1 MEALGRPLVLLAA
14 LWGAVNTT
22 LNFFEIINQRR
33 DIMFGLIDRC
43 GACADAGITLGPL
56 ELYFTNLLPLTV
68 GLMIFL
74 ALIGYVV
81 ISIPDFMRLDDA
93 EKIKMRS
100 VARMVSILPFFGFF
114 GFLCGGIFDLM
125 IISPYFNL

>member
-1 MEALGRPLVLLAA
+1 MEALGRPLILLAA

-22 LNFFEIINQRR
+22 LNFFEIINERR
-33 DIMFGLIDRC
+33 DLMFSLIDRC
-43 GACADAGITLGPL
+43 GACADAGITLGPI

-74 ALIGYVV
+74 GLIGYVV
-81 ISIPDFMRLDDA
+81 ISIPEFMRLEDE

-100 VARMVSILPFFGFF
+100 VVRMVAALPFFGLF
-114 GFLCGGIFDLM
+114 GFVCGGIFDLM
-125 IISPYFNL
+125 IIYPYFSL